1 MFSKFISVAFILAA
15 TLAPSSA
22 VVFPRDPQAGTLT
35 PTITP
40 TTMSTPTTTSLSSTT
55 PTTSSKPVT
64 PTTSTT
70 PTSTPTT
77 SITPPPSTTSSHP
90 TTIVTPPATI
100 PSSIP
105 ITPTTSSTPTTS
117 VNPAA
122 QPSKASSPSVLSV
135 TCNGI
140 QPWQVNLAYSAG
152 AQVIFNNQLW
162 TANQWSYNNNP
173 QSAAAAWTL
182 NGFCTQ
188 PISNKV
194 DCTGIPGWVKSTAY
208 NGGSK
213 VTFNGQLWIAT
224 QWTESNSPGDASGTW
239 KDLGVCN

>member
-22 VVFPRDPQAGTLT
+22 VVFPRDPQANTLT

-40 TTMSTPTTTSLSSTT
+40 TITPTTTSLSSTT
-55 PTTSSKPVT
+55 PTTSSRPVT
-64 PTTSTT
+64 PTTST
-70 PTSTPTT
+70 TPTT

-90 TTIVTPPATI
+90 TTIVTSPPATI

-105 ITPTTSSTPTTS
+105 ITPATSPTPATS
-117 VNPAA
+117 VNPSA
-122 QPSKASSPSVLSV
+122 QPSRVPSPSVLSV

-162 TANQWSYNNNP
+162 TANQWNYNSNP

-194 DCTGIPGWVKSTAY
+194 DCTGIPGWVQSTAY

-224 QWTESNSPGDASGTW
+224 QWTQSNSPGDASGTW